1 MLEYA
6 ALEDLDFETMPST
19 AKTVT
24 ETNSMVSNARALLL
38 KVLKNLFWVFI
49 RTKLTFF
56 MILPTFVRFFTK
68 W

>member
-6 ALEDLDFETMPST
+6 ALEDLDAETIPST

-24 ETNSMVSNARALLL
+24 DKNNKTTNAIALLL

-56 MILPTFVRFFTK
+56 MKLPTFVRFFTK